1 MGVPP
6 NGWFIMENTMKMDDS
21 GVPPFQETS
30 ISVYTQEVSLR
41 ESHRTRDLRL
51 RSNIFHSNLL
61 ESTLGSTDPF
71 RMASSLAHKNIQNN
85 MGLCLRSTVL
95 QAHLHCT
102 V

>member
-41 ESHRTRDLRL
+41 ES
-51 RSNIFHSNLL
+51 
-61 ESTLGSTDPF
+61 STEPVTSVCAATF
-71 RMASSLAHKNIQNN
+71 RMASTLAHKNIQNN
-85 MGLCLRSTVL
+85 IMGLCLRSTVL